1 MSRRKR
7 TTISPSTTFSEGYE
21 QFMLRCRAK
30 NLRENTIKT
39 YEQHLNQLRRFLI
52 ENQHPMLLAEIT
64 TNDLRLYIAE
74 LMSSGVSD
82 VTVASRVRTVK
93 VFFNFLASE
102 EILPDNPVDKLEK
115 IKVDEPGIFVLNAG
129 QIKRLLK
136 QPDQKQFAGFRDYVI
151 MCVMLDTGIR
161 LSELLS
167 LRIKDYVGSHFIL
180 EHTKNRKRRVLPVG
194 KRLQELM
201 NKYLAIRAGDPN
213 EYLFCNVLDEHLKP
227 RTLQERIKNYGKQ
240 ANIEGVR
247 VSPHTL
253 RHTFATQY
261 LLNGGDMVSLQEI
274 LGHSS
279 LEMVRRY
286 VNYLHEDIQ
295 RQHKKFS
302 PLDRF

>member
-1 MSRRKR
+1 
-7 TTISPSTTFSEGYE
+7 
-21 QFMLRCRAK
+21 
-30 NLRENTIKT
+30 
-39 YEQHLNQLRRFLI
+39 
-52 ENQHPMLLAEIT
+52 MLLAEIT

-151 MCVMLDTGIR
+151 MCIMLDTGIR

-213 EYLFCNVLDEHLKP
+213 EYLFCNVLDEPLKP